1 MNALMNPSTIELAT
15 GSAETMSM
23 STLEI
28 AELTGKRHDNVL
40 YDTRCMLL
48 QLGLASTEFSGH
60 IEVPGPNGGMR
71 RSPLFN
77 LPKDLTLTL
86 VTGYSAPLRHKIVVR
101 WMELE
106 ARLRAP
112 ALPNFADP
120 AEAAARAWAVEYEAR
135 QALALEAWESLS
147 FS

>member
-1 MNALMNPSTIELAT
+1 MNPAAPALDAPL
-15 GSAETMSM
+15 TMS
-23 STLEI
+23 TREI
-28 AELTGKRHDNVL
+28 AELTGKEHKHVIR
-40 YDTRCMLL
+40 DTREMLD
-48 QLGLASTEFSGH
+48 QLGD
-60 IEVPGPNGGMR
+60 GPNLDHVREEKDARGYTAC
-71 RSPLFN
+71 FH

-86 VTGYSAPLRHKIVVR
+86 VAGYSVPLRHKIVVR